1 MQKRIF
7 YLKDQPFVLLSANG
21 RGGKDATEEATLA
34 LTRIKTELEGL
45 GASLDDMVRTTY
57 FFRNQECR
65 PQITE
70 VRKKFLRQA
79 TRPASSSL
87 VLRDLH
93 PDDTL
98 VEIEATAIV
107 GKSRGASL
115 EGVEFDPA
123 RPYLKAIRVGTFL
136 FLSGVGGRGKEIKA
150 QAKSAFD
157 AIDKTLTELGSGKDR
172 MLQLSCYLK
181 DKSWN
186 DSVRGTALEWIARHN
201 RTPRMEFALVD
212 GFANEEMLLE
222 VEATAFS

>member
-1 MQKRIF
+1 MQKRLF
-7 YLKDQPFVLLSANG
+7 YLKDQLFVFLSANG

-34 LTRIKTELEGL
+34 LTRIKTELEWL
-45 GASLDDMVRTTY
+45 GASLDDVVRTTY

-87 VLRDLH
+87 IVRDLH

-107 GKSRGASL
+107 GKSRGAAL

-123 RPYLKAIRVGTFL
+123 RPYLKGVLVGGFL
-136 FLSGVGGRGKEIKA
+136 FLSGVGGRGKEIKD
-150 QAKSAFD
+150 QARSAFD
-157 AIDKTLTELGSGKDR
+157 SIDKTLTELGSGKDR
-172 MLQLSCYLK
+172 MLHLSYYLK
-181 DKSWN
+181 DKSWT
-186 DSVRGTALEWIARHN
+186 DSVHRTALEWIAQHGA
-201 RTPRMEFALVD
+201 PRMEFALVD
-212 GFANEEMLLE
+212 GFANKEMLLE
-222 VEATAFS
+222 VEATAFL